1 MTAAGGDAKAWY
13 LVYTKPRQ
21 EGVAQANL
29 ERQGYPVYLPRVK
42 QRRRRAGRVTDVV
55 EPLFPRYLFIQ
66 LSTQTDNW
74 GPIRST
80 LGVSSLVRFG
90 SDPAVVP
97 EALVAALHARGDETG
112 LQTLELPD
120 FEPGQGVLIQGGP
133 MQGYEGIFLVRTSRD
148 RVTLLLDILGKQVR
162 VSIGPEDV
170 ESFQK

>member
-1 MTAAGGDAKAWY
+1 MTAAGGDTKAWY

-42 QRRRRAGRVTDVV
+42 QRRRRAGRVTDII
-55 EPLFPRYLFIQ
+55 EPLFPRYVFIQ

-90 SDPAVVP
+90 PDPAVVP
-97 EALVAALHARGDETG
+97 EALIAVLRARDDETG
-112 LQTLELPD
+112 LQALKLAD
-120 FEPGQGVLIQGGP
+120 FAPGQGVRIQAGP
-133 MQGYEGIFLVRTSRD
+133 MQGYEGIFLARTSRD
-148 RVTLLLDILGKQVR
+148 RVTLLLEILGKQVR
-162 VSIGPEDV
+162 VSVGPEDL
-170 ESFQK
+170 ESF